1 MDGTSGPVRGRHAV
15 TMLDRGHLDITGVE
29 RVESFDHQE
38 IVLVTALGVLRITG
52 ENLHIQGLD
61 LETGMCG
68 VNGSVESLTY
78 KDGKAAQRRGNMLQR
93 LVR

>member
-1 MDGTSGPVRGRHAV
+1 MDTTLGPGRGRHAV
-15 TMLDRGHLDITGVE
+15 NMQDRGHLDITGVQ
-29 RVESFDHQE
+29 RVESFDHEE

-61 LETGMCG
+61 LETGQCG
-68 VNGSVESLTY
+68 VNGAVESLSY
-78 KDGKAAQRRGNMLQR
+78 KDAKAAQRRGNMLQR

>member
-1 MDGTSGPVRGRHAV
+1 MGTGRGRHSV
-15 TMLDRGHLDITGVE
+15 NMQDRGHLDITGVQ

-38 IVLVTALGVLRITG
+38 IVLVTTLGMLRITG

-61 LETGMCG
+61 LEAGSCG
-68 VNGSVESLTY
+68 VNGSIESLSY
-78 KDGKAAQRRGNMLQR
+78 KDGKSAQRRGNMLQR